1 MADIPNLP
9 ASSQNN
15 GTYSRR
21 QTKNLFKQPY
31 AGDAPQQQ
39 DTPPAQPQ
47 HMNTSQGPGNR
58 SPVYP
63 SQPNRN
69 EQQTPPFVQPNMQ
82 QQNNFPST
90 EPVVDLNKPE
100 LRSKVDSLKHIAISS
115 RNSLQQHIAA
125 ARPYQQ
131 PQPGATARPPYQQQ
145 QPNSTMRPYQQQQS
159 AATMQPYQSQA
170 PRQTMVMSPSQ
181 NMPPNNAFVPT
192 RREPTTGSVNPAAL
206 PPRSEQSSP
215 RLPAGPR
222 ELPPHSARTRLILYL
237 FVISYILPGIL
248 GIVNNINLYS
258 LTTHGY
264 SGVQHLLHVRN
275 MANDL
280 KAHVSTI
287 DANKLHEMQVEL
299 QGAKVDFKALHDDLM
314 RNTYFN
320 ATGATLPKYTNSA
333 LALAQIGSDASD
345 MGQALT
351 DMLVAFIPALHSNAL
366 SASTQPLITPP
377 MLTKASSTLDYILPL
392 AKDVQAQL
400 PLLSLDVL
408 PIDDTQRLQVAQ
420 VVQLMPAIVSG
431 LTQAHDM
438 TGAIGWILGV
448 GQPRNFL
455 IQTVDRA
462 EIRPTGGFT
471 GQYSELALNGGRIG
485 QLNLQNI
492 GIIEENNPNAPNLGQ
507 LAPSTYRSWWPI
519 ADWGLRDSNLSADFP
534 TSAQIAIDVYKRE
547 FQHQVDGVIVFSP
560 FLIARVLEA
569 TGPIYIPE
577 YHETVTAQNLESK
590 LHYYQLD
597 NTGIRKAEVVEREEN
612 KDIAR
617 KLFTK
622 RVSKVLMDKVRHS
635 SVTDVLTITQE
646 MFQALQ
652 TRDLQ
657 MYVTNPQIE
666 NLLVKYSMAATLDRS
681 TAHDEL
687 FVVQAD
693 VNANKGSQYMRT
705 VMHDTVTLDANGGA
719 THQFQMT
726 LIYHMQDQVFGL
738 DTYHDYVRVYVPPN
752 AKFLSG
758 NGFEQLGSPLCSA
771 PAGFP
776 KCSSYDAYGDGN
788 LLCPVDQS
796 DPMAETNQQN
806 SINHQ
811 YDQLNH
817 PLNHE
822 GPPTNMTSDETQRNM
837 FGGWVIVP
845 KNCTA
850 TVTLSWYV
858 PPTGHGAYDL
868 LVQRQLGVYPE
879 MDLTILPTPGNC
891 AALKTTGKHFDTVL
905 SRDQSFALSAQN
917 TRSGGAN
924 CYEQPKL

>member
-15 GTYSRR
+15 GTFSRR
-21 QTKNLFKQPY
+21 QTKNLFKQPMSN
-31 AGDAPQQQ
+31 DAPRQQ
-39 DTPPAQPQ
+39 DTPPAQPSYTPPS
-47 HMNTSQGPGNR
+47 N
-58 SPVYP
+58 VYP
-63 SQPNRN
+63 SPS
-69 EQQTPPFVQPNMQ
+69 QQNGYQAQPPFMQPHPGQ
-82 QQNNFPST
+82 QPPTNNFPST
-90 EPVVDLNKPE
+90 EPVVNLNNPAA
-100 LRSKVDSLKHIAISS
+100 RWKVDSLKHVALSS

-131 PQPGATARPPYQQQ
+131 QQPQSVAQSYQQQ
-145 QPNSTMRPYQQQQS
+145 ARAAAQPYFQPNGAAQSYQS
-159 AATMQPYQSQA
+159 APSQA
-170 PRQTMVMSPSQ
+170 MVMSPPQ
-181 NMPPNNAFVPT
+181 NMPPNNALVT
-192 RREPTTGSVNPAAL
+192 VKREPTTGSVNPAAM
-206 PPRSEQSSP
+206 PPRP
-215 RLPAGPR
+215 PAGPR
-222 ELPPHSARTRLILYL
+222 ELPPHSAKTRLILYL
-237 FVISYILPGIL
+237 FVISYILPAIF

-258 LTTHGY
+258 IVAHGY
-264 SGVQHLLHVRN
+264 SGVQHLQHVRN

-280 KAHVSTI
+280 KAHISTI
-287 DANKLHEMQVEL
+287 DANKLHQIQVEL

-314 RNTYFN
+314 HNTYFN

-351 DMLVAFIPALHSNAL
+351 DMLVIFIPALHSNAL
-366 SASTQPLITPP
+366 AASTKPLITPP
-377 MLTKASSTLDYILPL
+377 MLAKATSTLNYILPI

-408 PIDDTQRLQVAQ
+408 PIDNSQRLQVAQ
-420 VVQLMPAIVSG
+420 IVQLMPSIVSG
-431 LTQAHDM
+431 LIQAHDM

-448 GQPRNFL
+448 GQPRDFL

-471 GQYSELALNGGRIG
+471 GQYSELALNGGRMG

-492 GIIEENNPNAPNLGQ
+492 GIVEENNPNPPNAGQ
-507 LAPSTYRSWWPI
+507 SAPSAYRSWWPI

-560 FLIARVLEA
+560 FLISRVLEA
-569 TGPIYIPE
+569 TGPIYISA

-597 NTGIRKAEVVEREEN
+597 NNGIRKEEVVEN
-612 KDIAR
+612 QSNSDIAR

-622 RVSKVLMDKVRHS
+622 RVSQALMDKVRHAD
-635 SVTDVLTITQE
+635 VTNVLAIAQE
-646 MFQALQ
+646 MLQALQ

-657 MYVTNPQIE
+657 VYVTNPQIE
-666 NLLVKYSMAATLDRS
+666 NLLVKYNMAATIDRS
-681 TAHDEL
+681 TTHDGL

-693 VNANKGSQYMRT
+693 VNANKGSQYVRT

-726 LIYHMQDQVFGL
+726 LVYHMQDQVFGL

-752 AKFLSG
+752 AKFLNG
-758 NGFEQLGSPLCSA
+758 NGFEQLGNPLCSA
-771 PAGFP
+771 PAGKGP
-776 KCSSYDAYGDGN
+776 CPPYDAYGDGN
-788 LLCPVDQS
+788 LLCPIGQS
-796 DPMAETNQQN
+796 DPMEETNQLTDPYNQ
-806 SINHQ
+806 Q
-811 YDQLNH
+811 NH
-817 PLNHE
+817 PLNNE
-822 GPPTNMTSDETQRNM
+822 GPPTNMTSDEPQRSM

-850 TVTLSWYV
+850 TITLSWYV
-858 PPTGHGAYDL
+858 PPIGHSTYDL
-868 LVQRQLGVYPE
+868 LVQRQSGVYPD

-891 AALKTTGKHFDTVL
+891 TVFKATGQHFDTVL
-905 SRDQSFALSAQN
+905 SRDQSFALRTQN
-917 TRSGGAN
+917 TSGGEAS